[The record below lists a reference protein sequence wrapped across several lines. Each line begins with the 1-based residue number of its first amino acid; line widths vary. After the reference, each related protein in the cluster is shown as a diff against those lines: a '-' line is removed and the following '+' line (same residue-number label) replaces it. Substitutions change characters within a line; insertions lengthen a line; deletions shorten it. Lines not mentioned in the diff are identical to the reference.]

1 MGSHREPARLL
12 LRRHDVEGEL
22 RLFVSCV
29 ERLEFSALLL
39 LLIEEGLTKIMSLS
53 GGRTSFK
60 KVFVLFCLICF
71 LTDLEY
77 EAGLVR
83 P

>member
-39 LLIEEGLTKIMSLS
+39 LFIEEALTKIMS